1 MNYENDAHR
10 PKREWSKKLKGADP
24 KPSEAHEEISV
35 AEQDQCLARMLKPD
49 YPMDGSFLSSAV
61 FLITAQVQSDGDG
74 TAVNVILM
82 VGKTESLQTRSLL
95 PKLRLLESGDKFSV
109 TRAVLPKIRA

>member
-1 MNYENDAHR
+1 MNHENEAYH
-10 PKREWSKKLKGADP
+10 PEGEWKKKLKGADP
-24 KPSEAHEEISV
+24 KPSEAHEKISV

-61 FLITAQVQSDGDG
+61 FPITAPDSIGCDRSV
-74 TAVNVILM
+74 VNVILIL
-82 VGKTESLQTRSLL
+82 ERPSRFQTTSLL

-109 TRAVLPKIRA
+109 SRAVLPKIRA